1 MKTIVNYN
9 ALLKAESVVTNIS
22 SGNSLTSFTSS
33 LGTLAEDMATYT
45 KEHDCFSGDIDAI
58 MELQNDVL
66 NRDIEVANLLVAI
79 QLVIKTFQEA
89 EGNITSKLSQ
99 DLKNILLNCF
109 SASSGLVPFQ
119 YHEIEA
125 FNKENNADFRI
136 QGYTIANGYYLITA
150 YDHDKKYNSRV
161 YIYDKTGKNI
171 GYIELDDEL
180 DKSSHVGGITY
191 DEKHNILMITGQGG
205 IVNSYNFTT
214 ITKALKRATE
224 FYGEPQKLSKGAD
237 LSIIEKGSVNISEHI
252 EGRTSAATTY
262 YSSSD
267 NALYVADCAGTGTLV
282 KYAISYSSDGKIAY
296 DSGKVVSKDFA
307 SCCQGVATYESPDG
321 KNYIYAS
328 QSYGASHSSV
338 LKKYEI
344 TKTGTKE
351 VGATIIDTPGLEGIQ
366 IDSAGNVSGVFEN
379 FKKVDN
385 PNETL
390 NINVNTQDFSK
401 TLNELDPDLEKF
413 YQTTGSNNK
422 RKLNSGR

>member
-9 ALLKAESVVTNIS
+9 TLSKAESVVANIS
-22 SGNSLTSFTSS
+22 SGNAFTSFTAS
-33 LGTLAEDMATYT
+33 LGTLIEEMTTYA
-45 KEHDCFSGDIDAI
+45 KEHDCFSGDIDSI
-58 MELQNDVL
+58 IELQNDVL
-66 NRDIEVANLLVAI
+66 NRDIEVANLLIAI

-89 EGNITSKLSQ
+89 EGNITSSLSQ
-99 DLKNILLNCF
+99 DLKTMLLNCF
-109 SASSGLVPFQ
+109 SASSGLIPFQ
-119 YHEIEA
+119 YQEIED

-171 GYIELDDEL
+171 GYIELDDDL
-180 DKSSHVGGITY
+180 DKNSHVGGITY
-191 DEKHNILMITGQGG
+191 DSKHNILMITGKGG
-205 IVNSYNFTT
+205 LVNSYNFTT
-214 ITKALKRATE
+214 ITRALTRASE

-237 LSIIEKGSVNISEHI
+237 LSIIQQGSINISEHI

-262 YSSSD
+262 YSPSE

-282 KYAISYSSDGKIAY
+282 KYGISYGTDGKVTY

-307 SCCQGVATYESPDG
+307 SCCQGIATYDAPDG
-321 KNYIYAS
+321 KKYIYAS
-328 QSYGASHSSV
+328 QSFGASNSSV

-344 TKTGTKE
+344 TPTGTKE
-351 VGATIIDTPGLEGIQ
+351 VGAAIIDTPGLEGIQ

-379 FKKVDN
+379 FKKTDN
-385 PNETL
+385 PNQTL

-401 TLNELDPDLEKF
+401 TLNEINPKLERF
-413 YQTTGSNNK
+413 YETTGGNNK
-422 RKLNSGR
+422 SKLNSGR